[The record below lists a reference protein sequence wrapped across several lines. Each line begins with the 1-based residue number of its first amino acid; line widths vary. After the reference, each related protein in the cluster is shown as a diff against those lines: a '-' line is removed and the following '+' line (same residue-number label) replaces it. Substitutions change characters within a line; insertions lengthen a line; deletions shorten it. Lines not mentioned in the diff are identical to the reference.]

1 MQRQEQSSTPLP
13 SSSRRIAGAGS
24 IDAHS
29 VYAPPHSRFT
39 RRAGDGRVGGW
50 RQRAAAMRGQTIFGG
65 AWWRVTP
72 SDLWFE
78 LRHYLSQRASLTRH
92 TAPTYNK
99 QCVCLCGRCG
109 PVANRLSI
117 GRSGGSVHAHTY
129 AYIWWR
135 QGPGCSMVYCT
146 VIPTPVITAITVPS
160 SQLHVICILRP
171 RPPPAPQRF
180 HFDTQHY
187 SLLGLGSRV
196 SRDFGAAGR
205 RRSAVVD
212 PSAPFF
218 AAACFSAICHFSPP
232 AAR

>member
-146 VIPTPVITAITVPS
+146 WPCNSNPCNYSYYSPLQPVTRNLYSET
-160 SQLHVICILRP
+160 
-171 RPPPAPQRF
+171 PPPPRAP
-180 HFDTQHY
+180 TV
-187 SLLGLGSRV
+187 SLRYTTLLTTRTRLSG
-196 SRDFGAAGR
+196 FT
-205 RRSAVVD
+205 
-212 PSAPFF
+212 
-218 AAACFSAICHFSPP
+218 
-232 AAR
+232 